1 MGGRWSPAGRLSLIA
16 VGKAAPAMATAFVET
31 VGRPVDAGL
40 VIGTHLDR
48 RLPPPLVWH
57 PGSHPVPDARS
68 VEAARAA
75 LALAAGLEPADT
87 LVVLISGG
95 TSALMAAPAEGL
107 ALADKQE
114 VTRQLLLRGADIT
127 ALNVVRKHLS
137 SVKGGRLAAA
147 APCRVYAWLLS
158 DVVGDD
164 PSVIGSGPTVP
175 DPTTFEDALDV
186 LERFGGRAAYPAAA
200 VEHLV
205 RGAAHAQADTPKPA
219 AGALARVETTVIGSA
234 RVALSGAADLARRLG
249 YDVVIRPEPVVGE
262 AREAAAAHLEWA
274 QQVLALKPGRL
285 CLLSAGETTVHV
297 TGTGRGGRNQELAL
311 AAVPLLPLAARP
323 VALASL
329 GTDGVDG
336 PTDAAGAVAD
346 SGSAARAR
354 ELGLEPAAS
363 LAANDS
369 WTFFRALG
377 DLVITG
383 PTDTNVGDVQILLV
397 DAATPHA

>member
-1 MGGRWSPAGRLSLIA
+1 MRGRWSPAGRLALIA

-31 VGRPVDAGL
+31 VRRPVDAGL

-57 PGSHPVPDARS
+57 SSSHPVPDARS
-68 VEAARAA
+68 VEGARAA
-75 LALAAGLEPADT
+75 LALAAGLELDDT

-107 ALADKQE
+107 TLADKQE
-114 VTRQLLLRGADIT
+114 VTRQLLRQGADIT
-127 ALNVVRKHLS
+127 ALNTVRKHLS

-147 APCRVYAWLLS
+147 ARCRVHAWLLS

-175 DPTTFEDALDV
+175 DPTTFEDALGV
-186 LERFGGRAAYPAAA
+186 LERFGGRTAYPSGA
-200 VEHLV
+200 VAHLT
-205 RGAAHAQADTPKPA
+205 RGAAHEFDDTPKPDA
-219 AGALARVETTVIGSA
+219 SALALVETTVIGSA
-234 RVALSGAADLARRLG
+234 RVALRGAADRAERLG
-249 YDVVIRPEPVVGE
+249 YDVVIRPDAVVGE
-262 AREAAAAHLEWA
+262 ARDAAALHLAWA
-274 QQVLALKPGRL
+274 QQVWAQRPGRL
-285 CLLSAGETTVHV
+285 CLLSAGETTVQV

-311 AAVPLLPLAARP
+311 AAVPLLPDAGRA
-323 VALASL
+323 VALASV

-336 PTDAAGAVAD
+336 PTDAAGAIVD

-354 ELGLEPAAS
+354 AMGLEPAAA
-363 LAANDS
+363 LAANDA
-369 WTFFRALG
+369 WTFFHALG
-377 DLVITG
+377 DLVVTG

-397 DAATPHA
+397 GPAR